1 MDFID
6 FKNEHEFKKVVE
18 NNNSAPLKSKV
29 SICVQTYQHINY
41 IKECLD
47 GILMQKTNFEFEI
60 LLGEDHSSDRTRDI
74 CIDYASR
81 YPDKIRLFLH
91 HRENNIKIGGQPT
104 GRFNFLYNLYSANGK
119 YIALLEGD
127 DYWTDP
133 LKLQK
138 QVDFLEEYEEYVGV
152 FHNTAFIDERQPN
165 SKLKPWRNYTQ
176 DIFTAQDTIRKLS
189 LFHTSSYCFRNLE
202 FDLEYLLI
210 KHLISADMMLLG
222 LISKFGK
229 LKLIDET
236 MSVYR
241 KNEGGVTSSESKI
254 KYHRNR
260 IALNKALNKYFNN
273 EFQDHANKILMYHKN
288 ELFKI
293 KHPSLYK
300 FYKKLTPIV

>member
-1 MDFID
+1 MNVTVSVIMITYLHDKYIIDAINGVINQRCDFNVELIIAD
-6 FKNEHEFKKVVE
+6 DNSPDQTKTVVDNFLKEF
-18 NNNSAPLKSKV
+18 NLP
-29 SICVQTYQHINY
+29 T
-41 IKECLD
+41 
-47 GILMQKTNFEFEI
+47 
-60 LLGEDHSSDRTRDI
+60 
-74 CIDYASR
+74 
-81 YPDKIRLFLH
+81 
-91 HRENNIKIGGQPT
+91 NIKVTYKKHTVNKGV
-104 GRFNFLYNLYSANGK
+104 NVNYLWAANRSKGK
-119 YIALLEGD
+119 YIANCEGD

-138 QVDFLEEYEEYVGV
+138 QVDFLQENDGYVGV

-165 SKLKPWRNYTQ
+165 SKLKPWRTYTQ
-176 DIFTAQDTIRKLS
+176 DVFTAQDTIRKLS

-260 IALNKALNKYFNN
+260 IALNKALNKYFDNKYQ
-273 EFQDHANKILMYHKN
+273 EHANKILMYHKN

-293 KHPSLYK
+293 KYPSLYK